1 MEQKPVLQFF
11 YRKHRGF
18 QQKLIFMIDISGHW
32 VKYSGDVLESPR
44 KGNNM
49 NQNEFVELFENA
61 DEEIRIRVEILLT
74 NFQQR
79 FECEPEH

>member
-49 NQNEFVELFENA
+49 NQNEFIELFENA
-61 DEEIRIRVEILLT
+61 NEEIQDIIVALLIM
-74 NFQQR
+74 NQQR
-79 FECEPEH
+79 P